1 MITGAASSQLMH
13 QKQLVFALHKE
24 RNMNKDNYCSLGMC
38 KKLVEAGIV
47 LETEVVFVKLFEG
60 HKLRMK
66 DSFSFR
72 EEDDYIP
79 APSMAELWR
88 ELPET
93 LDVVDVMK
101 PHSYIRMTKFQ
112 GETVTGYGCQLDV
125 GKRINPSDSLADLL
139 IWVKKE
145 NVF

>member
-1 MITGAASSQLMH
+1 MITGAAASELMH
-13 QKQLVFALHKE
+13 RGQYRCALHKE
-24 RNMNKDNYCSLGMC
+24 ERMNKDNYCSLEMC
-38 KKLVEAGIV
+38 KKLVDAGIM
-47 LETEVVFVKLFEG
+47 LETDVYWIRIANSPMMLSSLIFYCVDEQ
-60 HKLRMK
+60 
-66 DSFSFR
+66 
-72 EEDDYIP
+72 YP
-79 APSMAELWR
+79 APTMAELWR

>member
-24 RNMNKDNYCSLGMC
+24 RNMNKDNYCSLEMS
-38 KKLVEAGIV
+38 KKLVDAGIM
-47 LETEVVFVKLFEG
+47 LETDVYWIRIANSPMMLSSLIYCVDEK
-60 HKLRMK
+60 
-66 DSFSFR
+66 
-72 EEDDYIP
+72 YP

-88 ELPET
+88 EFPET

>member
-1 MITGAASSQLMH
+1 
-13 QKQLVFALHKE
+13 
-24 RNMNKDNYCSLGMC
+24 MNKDKYCSLGMC
-38 KKLVEAGIV
+38 QKLVEAGIV
-47 LETEVVFVKLFEG
+47 LETEAVFVELFEG
-60 HKLRMK
+60 YKLRRK

-79 APSMAELWR
+79 APTMAELWR